1 MSEDFQSFNQQF
13 QQIVNDDNNSSGRL
27 RQRRSSEIP
36 INQEYVEEEDLGNV
50 HRGGFLK
57 YINDEDESRNVNV
70 VKEGND
76 TIKESLI
83 EGDEDEDDEPQDLE
97 GSDVLLQKSP
107 EDRKYLNDNLKNF
120 ISNPSMLEASEV
132 GAHLFGAGN
141 IEEIGNS
148 QQKVDNK
155 QSHKSIVSERYFA

>member
-1 MSEDFQSFNQQF
+1 M
-13 QQIVNDDNNSSGRL
+13 
-27 RQRRSSEIP
+27 
-36 INQEYVEEEDLGNV
+36 
-50 HRGGFLK
+50 
-57 YINDEDESRNVNV
+57 NV

-155 QSHKSIVSERYFA
+155 